1 MKALKNIIIISSFFM
16 LIILP
21 FSIQADPPGMPGA
34 HGESGDQEPA
44 GGGAPIG
51 GGIGMVIA
59 MSLAYLGKRTYQ
71 LNQK

>member
-1 MKALKNIIIISSFFM
+1 MKTFKNIIIISSFFM
-16 LIILP
+16 LSILP
-21 FSIQADPPGMPGA
+21 LSIQADPPGMPGS
-34 HGESGDQEPA
+34 HGESGDQPP

-71 LNQK
+71 LNQE